1 MTKTRGGAPQEY
13 AGAAPKPELQFKNLK
28 VIWPRFEA
36 QRCTSKP
43 PPRGFET
50 RWKYILPGRDPNGT
64 EGVDCALGEQAVV
77 NFENT
82 MARKE
87 TLERLRA
94 TQAAEAARAAET
106 ADQASATPNRPSRVF
121 VEVSSKELGIQVV
134 RKEV

>member
-13 AGAAPKPELQFKNLK
+13 AGAEPEPELRFMNLK
-28 VIWPRFEA
+28 VIWSLFEA
-36 QRCTSKP
+36 QRCTSKHP
-43 PPRGFET
+43 LRGFET

-64 EGVDCALGEQAVV
+64 EGVDYVLGEQAVV

-94 TQAAEAARAAET
+94 TQAVEVARAVET
-106 ADQASATPNRPSRVF
+106 ADQASATPNRPSRVY

-134 RKEV
+134 RKKV